1 MAAMRCRDFWL
12 FSNEWMEGQRSPA
25 AVSHLAGCA
34 ACRALISDLELIRDS
49 APLLL
54 DEAEEPSPRIWLAVK
69 SQLEKEGLIRRPKTN
84 WLERLFPS
92 NAFRPALAGAYLSL
106 LILSAA
112 ALGFHMNSVHSAEQ
126 RSLWL
131 ANAQDAITP
140 VAAELG
146 SAEKKTLPA
155 LQAPGNDV
163 TATLNHNL
171 AIVDNMISM
180 CEKGVRQDPQNEM
193 MRDYLYSAYQQK
205 ADLLAAAADSEGR

>member
-1 MAAMRCRDFWL
+1 MSAMHCKDFWL
-12 FSNEWMEGQRSPA
+12 FSSEWLEGDRSPA
-25 AVSHLAGCA
+25 AVSHVAGCPD
-34 ACRALISDLELIRDS
+34 CRALITDLELIRNS

-54 DEAEEPSPRIWLAVK
+54 EEEPPARIWLAIK
-69 SQLEKEGLIRRPKTN
+69 SQLEKEGLIRQPKKSF
-84 WLERLFPS
+84 LERLFPS
-92 NAFRPALAGAYLSL
+92 TAFRPALAGAYLSF
-106 LILSAA
+106 LIIAA
-112 ALGFHMNSVHSAEQ
+112 AAIGFHMNSVHSAEQ
-126 RSLWL
+126 QSLWL

-140 VAAELG
+140 VATELG

-155 LQAPGNDV
+155 LQAPGNDI

-171 AIVDNMISM
+171 AIVDNMISL

>member
-1 MAAMRCRDFWL
+1 MAAMRCIDFWL
-12 FSNEWMEGQRSPA
+12 FSNEWMEGQRTPA
-25 AVSHLAGCA
+25 AVAHLAGCPS
-34 ACRALISDLELIRDS
+34 CRGLIADLEMIRKS
-49 APLLL
+49 ASLLL
-54 DEAEEPSPRIWLAVK
+54 EEEPPDRVWLAVK
-69 SQLEKEGLIRRPKTN
+69 SQLEKEGLIRRPKKS
-84 WLERLFPS
+84 LFERLFP
-92 NAFRPALAGAYLSL
+92 ARVFRPALAGAYLSF
-106 LILSAA
+106 LIVAAA
-112 ALGFHMNSVHSAEQ
+112 ALGFHMNSVHSVEQ

-131 ANAQDAITP
+131 ANAQDAFTP

-155 LQAPGNDV
+155 LQSPGNDI